1 MINKKYTVTA
11 WTEKSFE
18 YYNHTLYNGNSLVLA
33 LINLIRAKAKKMAS
47 INLGINSEYT
57 AT

>member
-1 MINKKYTVTA
+1 MINKKYVVTA

-33 LINLIRAKAKKMAS
+33 LINLFRAKLKNVVS
-47 INLGINSEYT
+47 VNLGINNEYT